1 MNTIVKV
8 KINEDGSI
16 NLWKLPQELDSTWRD
31 AVLTENEPTLT
42 SRQIA
47 IPQYDLLKTPIQ
59 VSYSIIEA
67 SLAERKS
74 NEKNKAKSLFL
85 QITNQ
90 QAHNAIADN
99 SEVYDAAAVEHA
111 KEDMIAKLN
120 AISLATT
127 HEELDAIV

>member
-1 MNTIVKV
+1 MNIVKV
-8 KINEDGSI
+8 RINDDGSI

-31 AVLTENEPTLT
+31 AVLTEKEPTLT
-42 SRQIA
+42 TRQIA

-85 QITNQ
+85 RITNQ

-99 SEVYDAAAVEHA
+99 SEIYDAVVVEQTRL
-111 KEDMIAKLN
+111 DMIAKLE
-120 AISLATT
+120 AISSATT
-127 HEELDAIV
+127 HEELDEIV

>member
-99 SEVYDAAAVEHA
+99 SEVYDAAVVEHA